1 MKYGLV
7 LEGGSRKGMFSAGVL
22 DVLIKENIKFQY
34 VNGVSAGSHAAM
46 NYVTGQYGRLKE
58 VLKPSALR
66 KNKKAHN
73 ILDGIYNEF
82 KIMNFEMAYDEKLPF
97 DFKKYFESDIECEF
111 GLTCAETGL
120 PTFFSEKTE
129 EGLLKTAAASC
140 SLPMLFPLIEIYGK
154 HYGDGCITDSVPYDR
169 AFERGCDKVV
179 VISTKK
185 KGKEPTDFAK
195 LKFMLSP
202 MYQRKF
208 PMLYKAMIDR
218 APTYVKQ
225 LEIMEKYEA
234 KGKVF
239 VVRPDLMCCSAF
251 ETDPEKI
258 DTAYNHG
265 LEVGNRE
272 LEAIKSFL
280 AE

>member
-22 DVLIKENIKFQY
+22 DVLIEENIKFQY

-46 NYVTGQYGRLKE
+46 NFVSGQKGRLKE

-66 KNKKAHN
+66 KNKKAHKL
-73 ILDGIYNEF
+73 LDGIYSEF
-82 KIMNFEMAYDEKLPF
+82 KIMNYEMAYDENLPF

-111 GLTCAETGL
+111 GLTCAETGKQ
-120 PTFFSEKTE
+120 TFFSEKTE

-140 SLPMLFPLIEIYGK
+140 SLPMLFPLIEINGF

-185 KGKEPTDFAK
+185 VGKEPTDFSK

-202 MYQRKF
+202 MYQRKY
-208 PMLYKAMIDR
+208 PKLYKAMIDR
-218 APTYVKQ
+218 APTYFRQ

-234 KGKVF
+234 KGKIL
-239 VVRPDLMCCSAF
+239 VVRPDIMCCSAF

-258 DTAYNHG
+258 ENAYNHG
-265 LEVGNRE
+265 LEVGRRE
-272 LEAIKSFL
+272 LESIKAFL
-280 AE
+280 A